1 LQIGE
6 NYHHIKRPLFVLLND
21 NENTRNNFV
30 NVIISGKIKDTILK
44 LIEFFLNFH
53 YSNIILFII
62 IQNQLLIKIQ
72 KSFSLSEF
80 LS

>member
-1 LQIGE
+1 M
-6 NYHHIKRPLFVLLND
+6 
-21 NENTRNNFV
+21 